1 MILVSKATVAFS
13 NVPGPLYPYKF
24 GEHESKEMIGMIPG
38 IGDLAFGVS
47 AVSHGKVLRMAVQAD
62 VVYLKDPK
70 ALTRLLEKN
79 YDRVVE
85 AYNHFEMSIHDVE
98 IETPIKHI

>member
-13 NVPGPLYPYKF
+13 NIPGPLYPYKF

-38 IGDLAFGVS
+38 IGDLAIGVS
-47 AVSHGKVLRMAVQAD
+47 AVSHGKILRMAVQAD
-62 VVYLKDPK
+62 IVYLKDPK
-70 ALTRLLEKN
+70 ELTRLLEKN
-79 YDRVVE
+79 YDEVLE
-85 AYNHFEMSIHDVE
+85 AHRNYEMSIHDVE